1 MTGRYDTD
9 QAISL
14 ELSTMVLD
22 AAMPILNPGGS
33 FVTKIFQGVGIEG
46 LIEAAKMRFSSVQR
60 YAPTASRSSS
70 SETYLICRNKLP
82 KVRKE
87 AEGKTAYDHLKEHL
101 KKLDIVVEGIEESE
115 DDETI
120 IGYRKYVGGRKNN

>member
-1 MTGRYDTD
+1 
-9 QAISL
+9 
-14 ELSTMVLD
+14 MVLD

-46 LIEAAKMRFSSVQR
+46 LIDAAKMRFSSVQR

-70 SETYLICRNKLP
+70 SETYLVCRNKLP

-87 AEGKTAYDHLKEHL
+87 AKGRTAYEQLKDHLKD
-101 KKLDIVVEGIEESE
+101 LDIVIEEE
-115 DDETI
+115 DENQI
-120 IGYRKYVGGRKNN
+120 VSKIGFRKYTKSK

>member
-1 MTGRYDTD
+1 
-9 QAISL
+9 
-14 ELSTMVLD
+14 MVLD

-46 LIEAAKMRFSSVQR
+46 LIDAAKMRFSSVQR

-70 SETYLICRNKLP
+70 SETYLVCRNKLP

-87 AEGKTAYDHLKEHL
+87 AKGRTAYEQLKDHLKD
-101 KKLDIVVEGIEESE
+101 LDIVIEEE
-115 DDETI
+115 DEDQI
-120 IGYRKYVGGRKNN
+120 VSKIGFRKYTKSK